1 MRLERAIEEAKGLL
15 ADAAEGMIRMV
26 LIRWT
31 IGRGLDRLAS
41 PLKKNT
47 KEVARVVF
55 ATEVLQETVSTISAT
70 G

>member
-1 MRLERAIEEAKGLL
+1 MRLERAIEEAEGLL

-26 LIRWT
+26 LIRRT
-31 IGRGLDRLAS
+31 IGRGLGRLAS

-55 ATEVLQETVSTISAT
+55 APEVL
-70 G
+70 